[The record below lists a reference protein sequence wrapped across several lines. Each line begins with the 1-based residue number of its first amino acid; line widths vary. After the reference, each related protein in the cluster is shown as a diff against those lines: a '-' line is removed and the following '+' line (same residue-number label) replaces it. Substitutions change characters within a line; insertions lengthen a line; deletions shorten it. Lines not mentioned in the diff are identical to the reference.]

1 MTVMNKRIQRFKFKP
16 HIYIPFSFPS
26 IYILPSSPWLAGKA
40 QAVGMLSAGFWV
52 LSTPVSDSR
61 GWGQERE
68 REAELRGQEGSCYV
82 LEKEE
87 GITRRDSDPG
97 CTR

>member
-1 MTVMNKRIQRFKFKP
+1 MTVMNKRIQRLKFKP

-40 QAVGMLSAGFWV
+40 QAVGMLSAGLWV

-68 REAELRGQEGSCYV
+68 RGRAQGPGRELLCPRKGG
-82 LEKEE
+82 
-87 GITRRDSDPG
+87 RNN
-97 CTR
+97 